1 MSRAAGSADV
11 SAVMPAFN
19 EEANLEQSVG
29 RVAPA
34 LPGQT
39 RSFEIIVVDDGSR
52 DGTAALLERL
62 QGTHS
67 QLRVVRHAANRGYG
81 AAVRSGFDAARLS
94 WVFLIDAD
102 NQFDPAEIGLLLA
115 HAPEA
120 DIVAGYRRHR
130 SDPLRRRLN
139 ALAFFTL
146 VRLLFGRL
154 GRDVNCAFKLIRRDL
169 LRQLDLQSSGALINT
184 ELLVKARRFEA
195 RIVEVPV
202 EHFPRESGRQTGANP
217 RAVLRGFAELIA
229 FRRGLRARG
238 APSPRS

>member
-81 AAVRSGFDAARLS
+81 AAVRSRFDAARLS

-120 DIVAGYRRHR
+120 DIVAGYPRHR
-130 SDPLRRRLN
+130 SDPLRRPLN
-139 ALAFFTL
+139 ALAFLTL

-169 LRQLDLQSSGALINT
+169 LVRMALQSDGALINT
-184 ELLVKARRFEA
+184 ELLVLARQLHA
-195 RIVEVPV
+195 RIIEVPV
-202 EHFPRESGRQTGANP
+202 HHYPRTAGTPTGANP
-217 RAVLRGFAELIA
+217 RVVLRAFKELLA
-229 FRRGLRARG
+229 FRAEVRKVEKVA
-238 APSPRS
+238 